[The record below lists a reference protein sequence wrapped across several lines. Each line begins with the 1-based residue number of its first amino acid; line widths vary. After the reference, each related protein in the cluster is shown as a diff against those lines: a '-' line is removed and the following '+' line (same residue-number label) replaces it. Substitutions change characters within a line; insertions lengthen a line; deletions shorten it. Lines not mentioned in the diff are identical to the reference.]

1 MAETNGSTSTEL
13 LDIATRV
20 AGWADSGEQVE
31 VFVAEELE
39 TEVRAY
45 QGAVESFT
53 SARSQGIGVRVVAN
67 GRQGYA
73 YAGTLDSSALSETLQ
88 EARDNAA
95 FAEPDEFNGVAQPD
109 GVDPV
114 AFDLF
119 DPSLDD
125 FSTDEKVAL
134 AVALER
140 CTLGADQRI
149 AGIETAEY
157 ADTRCESA
165 IATSTGIAGAS
176 RETGCYLATY
186 AMAEADGET
195 QTGFGYSIGRG
206 PGALDVELA
215 ATEAAER
222 ATRLLGATK
231 PQTSKLTVVL
241 DPWVTAQ
248 LLGIIGGTLSG
259 DAVQRGRSFFADR
272 VGEQVAV
279 ADLCLLDDA
288 TNVDAFTASAVDGEG
303 LATRPNSLID
313 SGVLQ
318 GFLHNSYTARR
329 GATSSTGS
337 AVRAGF
343 KGAPGVGSQA
353 LALRPGT
360 RSRQELIAGIDDGLL
375 VQGVTGLHSGVNP
388 VSGDFSTGAEGLR
401 IRRGA
406 LAEPVREVTIAST
419 LQRILLDITEIG
431 DDLQWLP
438 MSAAGVSLVVAD
450 VMMSGA

>member
-1 MAETNGSTSTEL
+1 MAGTNGSTDAEL

-45 QGAVESFT
+45 AGEVESFT
-53 SARSQGIGVRVVAN
+53 SARSQGIGVRVVAK

-73 YAGTLDSSALSETLQ
+73 YAGTLDPSALSETLQ
-88 EARDNAA
+88 QARDNAT
-95 FAEPDEFNGVAQPD
+95 FAEADEFNGVAEPD

-114 AFDLF
+114 EFDLF

-125 FSTDEKVAL
+125 FSTDDKVAL
-134 AVALER
+134 AIELER
-140 CTLGADQRI
+140 CTLAADERI

-165 IATSTGIAGAS
+165 IATSTGITSTS

-186 AMAEADGET
+186 AMAEAEGET

-206 PGALDVELA
+206 PGALDLELA
-215 ATEAAER
+215 AGEAAER

-279 ADLCLLDDA
+279 KDFCLVDDA
-288 TNVDAFTASAVDGEG
+288 TNFDAFTASAVDGEG
-303 LATRPNSLID
+303 LATRPNSLVD
-313 SGVLQ
+313 SGELR

-360 RSRQELIAGIDDGLL
+360 QSQQELIASIDDGLL
-375 VQGVTGLHSGVNP
+375 VQGVSGLHSGVNP

-401 IRRGA
+401 IRKGA
-406 LAEPVREVTIAST
+406 LAEPVREITIAST

-431 DDLQWLP
+431 NDLQWLP
-438 MSAAGVSLVVAD
+438 MSAAGVSVVVAD

>member
-186 AMAEADGET
+186 AMAEAHGET